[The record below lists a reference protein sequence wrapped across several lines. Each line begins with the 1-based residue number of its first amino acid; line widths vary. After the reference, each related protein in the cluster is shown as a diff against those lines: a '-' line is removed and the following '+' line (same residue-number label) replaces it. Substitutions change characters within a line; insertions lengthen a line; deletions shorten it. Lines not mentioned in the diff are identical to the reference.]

1 MAKAISQNERG
12 SKTSHRSEEGF
23 TLIELMIVLALVAI
37 ASALVLPAI
46 GHAFGNLELRT
57 AASSMSSLF
66 AQARTHSVYEG
77 RSYQVVFGPSDD
89 PSRQLFLLRDDGR
102 QIQHI
107 TLPAHIAV
115 LAGTAD
121 GVWGAEVQPVHF
133 FPDGTS
139 ELAQLDLRDPRK
151 KHVQLVLDPLTARA
165 RVTQIYDEA
174 EQ

>member
-1 MAKAISQNERG
+1 MSSRKLKS
-12 SKTSHRSEEGF
+12 GF
-23 TLIELMIVLALVAI
+23 TLIELIIVLALVAI

-77 RSYQVVFGPSDD
+77 RSYQVVFGPSDE
-89 PSRQLFLLRDDGR
+89 PSRQLFLLRDDGH

-107 TLPAHIAV
+107 TLPTHIAV
-115 LAGTAD
+115 LAGRGNGDWDAD
-121 GVWGAEVQPVHF
+121 VQPIHF

-139 ELAQLDLRDPRK
+139 ELLQLDLRSPRQ

>member
-1 MAKAISQNERG
+1 MSSRKLNS
-12 SKTSHRSEEGF
+12 GF
-23 TLIELMIVLALVAI
+23 TLIELIIVLALVAI

-77 RSYQVVFGPSDD
+77 RSYQVVFGPAEESE
-89 PSRQLFLLRDDGR
+89 RQLFLLRDDGH

-115 LAGTAD
+115 LAGRGNGD
-121 GVWGAEVQPVHF
+121 
-133 FPDGTS
+133 
-139 ELAQLDLRDPRK
+139 
-151 KHVQLVLDPLTARA
+151 
-165 RVTQIYDEA
+165 
-174 EQ
+174 